1 MITTAARYV
10 SACHKLRLSA
20 SGQTEQD
27 HFLHVIQRFFFV
39 VFLNNVLN
47 NFLVSCLWEEKKRKY
62 TCTYLLNYF
71 TDLFLFY
78 VLYNCLFLI
87 HVMDNALAIL
97 CKSCQ

>member
-1 MITTAARYV
+1 MGRITFSYMLYNV
-10 SACHKLRLSA
+10 
-20 SGQTEQD
+20 
-27 HFLHVIQRFFFV
+27 FFIIIIYLLLLKKIF
-39 VFLNNVLN
+39 NNVLN
-47 NFLVSCLWEEKKRKY
+47 IFLVCEKKKY

-71 TDLFLFY
+71 TGLFLFY